1 MIRPTRSLELDAGE
15 RYSIDELR
23 SIQLRRLQWSV
34 DHAYHAI
41 PHYRKSFDSAGVRPS
56 DLKCLE
62 DLALF
67 PYTTKQDLRD
77 HFPFGMFAVPRDRIA
92 RIHASSG
99 TTGKPTVVG
108 YTRTDLETWADLVG
122 RCIRAAG
129 GRSGDLLMNSYG
141 YGLFTGGLGLHHGAE
156 KLGCTVLPM
165 SGGQTEKQVQM
176 ILDLQPDII
185 TVTPSYLI
193 AIAEE
198 FERQG
203 LDPRGSS
210 LKIAICGAEP
220 WTNRLRAEIESRW
233 NIDALDI
240 YGLSEVMGPGVAA
253 ECVETKDGLVIWED
267 YFYPEIIDPIS
278 GLVVQDGEPGELVF
292 TSLAK
297 EAMPVI
303 RYRTRDLSS
312 LLPPTARPM
321 RRMSKIVGRS
331 DDMLIIRGVNVFP
344 SQLEEVILMFA
355 ALSPQFELVLSRQGA
370 LDRMQVRVELRPES
384 SSLVGDEVSNLGQT
398 LRAKVKMLIG
408 ISTEVEVLQPNCL
421 ERSNRSKAVRVIDK
435 RLSNGAI

>member
-1 MIRPTRSLELDAGE
+1 M
-15 RYSIDELR
+15 
-23 SIQLRRLQWSV
+23 
-34 DHAYHAI
+34 
-41 PHYRKSFDSAGVRPS
+41 
-56 DLKCLE
+56 
-62 DLALF
+62 
-67 PYTTKQDLRD
+67 
-77 HFPFGMFAVPRDRIA
+77 
-92 RIHASSG
+92 
-99 TTGKPTVVG
+99 
-108 YTRTDLETWADLVG
+108 
-122 RCIRAAG
+122 
-129 GRSGDLLMNSYG
+129 LMNSYG
-141 YGLFTGGLGLHHGAE
+141 YGLFTGGLGIHYGAE

-176 ILDLQPDII
+176 IRDLQPDII

-203 LDPRGSS
+203 WDPRSCS

-220 WTNRLRAEIESRW
+220 WTNLLRAEIESRW
-233 NIDALDI
+233 NINALDI

-253 ECVETKDGLVIWED
+253 ECIETKDGLVIWED

-278 GLVVQDGEPGELVF
+278 GLVMPDGEPGELVF

-344 SQLEEVILMFA
+344 SQLEEVILMFGS
-355 ALSPQFELVLSRQGA
+355 LSPQFELVLSRQGA
-370 LDRMQVRVELRPES
+370 LDRMLVRVELRPES
-384 SSLVGDEVSNLGQT
+384 GSLVGDEVSNLGQT
-398 LRAKVKMLIG
+398 LRDKVKVLVG
-408 ISTEVEVLQPNCL
+408 INTEVEVLQANCL
-421 ERSNRSKAVRVIDK
+421 ERSNRSKAIRVIDK
-435 RLSNGAI
+435 RLTNGTT